1 MNIGYL
7 GIPGSYSETA
17 LSEYLPNGA
26 SKTSVETFDAL
37 VSKLKSGELSHIILP
52 VENSTTGMITRTMDL
67 LKYES
72 VYIVD
77 EWYLPIEN
85 HLWAKTDIKLT
96 ETTHVY
102 SHPEAFTQ
110 TERYFE
116 AYPHIQRV
124 SYTDT
129 ANAARHVADVDSPT
143 IAALAGE
150 RAGRLNGLIKIES
163 NVNSE
168 VSNMTRFFILSLE
181 KNKELGALS
190 YFYIETSHTPGAL
203 LQLLN
208 IFDAHRCN
216 LLSLNSRPIQNEPF
230 RYGFF
235 IEVDI
240 LNTNL
245 GALIN
250 TLKSVSTY
258 HHTFGSFNPFR
269 GRESSG

>member
-17 LSEYLPNGA
+17 LSQYLPSDA
-26 SKTSVETFDAL
+26 TKTSVETFDAL
-37 VSKLKSGELSHIILP
+37 ISKLKNGELSHIILP
-52 VENSTTGMITRTMDL
+52 VENSTTGLITRTMDL

-72 VYIVD
+72 FYIVD

-85 HLWAKTDIKLT
+85 HLWAKSDISLS
-96 ETTHVY
+96 EVTHVF

-110 TERYFE
+110 TENYFKQ
-116 AYPHIQRV
+116 YPHIERV

-129 ANAARHVADVDSPT
+129 ANAARHVADTDNVT

-150 RAGRLNGLIKIES
+150 RAGALNGLIKIEER
-163 NVNSE
+163 VNSE
-168 VSNMTRFFILSLE
+168 HSNMTRFFILSLE
-181 KNKELGALS
+181 KNENLGERS
-190 YFYIETSHTPGAL
+190 YFYIETSHTPGSL

-208 IFDAHRCN
+208 IFDKHQCN
-216 LLSLNSRPIQNEPF
+216 LLSLNSRPIENEPF

-240 LNTNL
+240 TDTNL
-245 GALIN
+245 ASLIN
-250 TLKSVSTY
+250 TLKTVSTY
-258 HHTFGSFNPFR
+258 HHTFGSFNPYLER
-269 GRESSG
+269 SASS

>member
-17 LSEYLPNGA
+17 LTEYLPAGA
-26 SKTSVETFDAL
+26 SKTNVESFDSL
-37 VSKLKSGELSHIILP
+37 VAMLKSGELSHIILP

-67 LKYES
+67 LKYEN

-85 HLWAKTDIKLT
+85 HLWAKSKMDLS
-96 ETTHVY
+96 ELTHVY

-110 TERYFE
+110 TEDYFKD
-116 AYPHIQRV
+116 YPNIKRV

-129 ANAARHVADVDSPT
+129 ANAARHVAESDQTSY
-143 IAALAGE
+143 AALAGD
-150 RAGRLNGLIKIES
+150 RAGRINSLVKIAS
-163 NVNSE
+163 NINSE
-168 VSNMTRFFILSLE
+168 QANTTRFFILSTK
-181 KNKELGALS
+181 KNEELGALS
-190 YFYIETSHTPGAL
+190 YFYIETPHKPGAL
-203 LQLLN
+203 LKLLN
-208 IFDAHRCN
+208 IFDEHKCN
-216 LLSLNSRPIQNEPF
+216 LLSLNSRPIQNKPF

-240 LNTNL
+240 LDTNL

-250 TLKSVSTY
+250 TLKTESTY

-269 GRESSG
+269 GKESP